1 MDYQQTAH
9 ALAAALHVGAPIGT
23 AETRS
28 PSRGDRRVY
37 AKLGATD
44 GRQPPNRKESE
55 MTDADREDIHLR
67 LGTDN
72 PTVKDLLYE
81 AGFQIRKNRPALA
94 QTCLDMIAELLGV
107 ST

>member
-1 MDYQQTAH
+1 
-9 ALAAALHVGAPIGT
+9 
-23 AETRS
+23 
-28 PSRGDRRVY
+28 
-37 AKLGATD
+37 
-44 GRQPPNRKESE
+44 